1 MKVLFATDGSEPSD
15 RAGAMMARLADRAR
29 AEVVVL
35 SVSDFDVAMRE
46 AGKHHHYSAEDAHA
60 ASQRAADETADML
73 RRAGFERVEPRVE
86 EGDGAITIVHAAE
99 TEGFGLVVVG
109 SGKERWRDA
118 VVLGSVSGSIV
129 HAAPCPVLVVHRAPS
144 GDGPIRVVV
153 GTDGSGGAT
162 RSIEAFT
169 EFADPARCEVTVV
182 TVADDGQELTQEH
195 LEAAGRVLT
204 AAGFRVDTVV
214 APGKAAAVLLEQ
226 AEQQKAD
233 LVVIGARGL
242 GRFRAKVLGSVSD
255 RIVRH
260 APATFVGR

>member
-1 MKVLFATDGSEPSD
+1 MKVLFATDGAEPST
-15 RAGAMMARLADRAR
+15 RAGTMIAHLADRAR
-29 AEVVVL
+29 TDIVVM
-35 SVSDFDVAMRE
+35 SVSDFEIAMRE
-46 AGKHHHYSAEDAHA
+46 AGKHHHYSAEAAHDAA
-60 ASQRAADETADML
+60 QQTADEAADAL
-73 RRAGFERVEPRVE
+73 RDAGFELVEPRVE
-86 EGDGAITIVHAAE
+86 DGDGAITIVHAAE

-109 SGKERWRDA
+109 SGKETWRDT
-118 VVLGSVSGSIV
+118 VVLGSVSGSLV

-144 GDGPIRVVV
+144 GEGPIRVVV
-153 GTDGSGGAT
+153 GTDGSDGAT

-169 EFADPARCEVTVV
+169 SFADPARCEVTVV
-182 TVADDGQELTQEH
+182 TVADDGQEGAREH
-195 LEAAGRVLT
+195 LDAAGGVLT
-204 AAGFRVDTVV
+204 AAGFPVETVV

-226 AEQQKAD
+226 VEQQKAD